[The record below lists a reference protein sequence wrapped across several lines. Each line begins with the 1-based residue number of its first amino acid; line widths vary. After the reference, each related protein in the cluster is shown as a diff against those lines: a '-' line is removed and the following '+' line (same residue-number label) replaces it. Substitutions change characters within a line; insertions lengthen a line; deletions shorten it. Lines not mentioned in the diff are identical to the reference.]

1 MLKRYAQQKGAQS
14 GLLFLQVKPIIH
26 PPHAA
31 IGYCGHHKFVHIR
44 LIKWNIRIR
53 QQFSVFVW
61 ATGGACEGQPL
72 LNADVP
78 PIIGG
83 SQGLLD
89 KFPDGGFLVKDNI
102 EWCGSIAP
110 RFASLHNSEHMAN
123 LLSGGFICKL
133 EDGYQAKREGPA
145 EWQGL
150 LPGRGISFPHRRLH
164 QLPSRNTGMPHHH
177 SGLRPHPCR
186 YLQKRGR

>member
-1 MLKRYAQQKGAQS
+1 MLKRHAQQKGAQS

-31 IGYCGHHKFVHIR
+31 IGHCGHHKFVHIR

-89 KFPDGGFLVKDNI
+89 KFPDGGFLVKNNI
-102 EWCGSIAP
+102 KWCSPVAP

-123 LLSGGFICKL
+123 LLSGGFICKS
-133 EDGYQAKREGPA
+133 EEGYQAKREGPA
-145 EWQGL
+145 IRRVL
-150 LPGRGISFPHRRLH
+150 LLGWGINPPRKCWR
-164 QLPSRNTGMPHHH
+164 
-177 SGLRPHPCR
+177 HPP
-186 YLQKRGR
+186 